1 MLRFLFLGLVIYGI
15 AIGLRDGWLIVK
27 WSQLFYNVG
36 FSQVDPEK
44 PMNWSEF
51 IIDRLTENESKQD
64 KD

>member
-1 MLRFLFLGLVIYGI
+1 MIYGI

-51 IIDRLTENESKQD
+51 IIDRLRENEAKQI